1 MVEQGTNNR
10 AKVIVSPRNDN
21 QTSNEPGRE
30 RIVRFNPIG
39 RLDFQP
45 RQRDESLLLSSRA
58 RALLIAPLTP
68 TCVAILIVTRVRIP
82 CSPNVS
88 TTGSPWINHPVRQ
101 APSFLPPPSPTQ
113 RFREIS
119 LFRYTSIVATPS
131 RLTYEQQSK
140 EGPLC
145 NLVAFLDSKNFSLLE
160 SNFYCS
166 RSRLARRSWIGF
178 FHPPISLDSNL
189 TLSWST

>member
-101 APSFLPPPSPTQ
+101 APSFLPPPLPHPK
-113 RFREIS
+113 IS
-119 LFRYTSIVATPS
+119 R
-131 RLTYEQQSK
+131 
-140 EGPLC
+140 
-145 NLVAFLDSKNFSLLE
+145 DFSLPVYE
-160 SNFYCS
+160 YSSDTFS
-166 RSRLARRSWIGF
+166 FDVW
-178 FHPPISLDSNL
+178 
-189 TLSWST
+189 TTE